1 MSKFFHNLKK
11 IFKVKTI
18 VKVFWNE
25 TVPYMIW
32 HFSSYFPLF
41 PTFMYMRVRAF
52 TWRLIGGKIGKHVRI
67 GYGVYLDV
75 SSMRSLTVEDYVGIG
90 AECLLLMHKI
100 DQSKFTDR
108 REGVPTIQ
116 LPIHICSNV
125 QIGMRSVIM
134 PGVTIGEHS
143 FVASN
148 STVTKDVPPYCVVG
162 GNPARVIKELKRPN
176 EDEKES
182 KDDEVNKENNIQS

>member
-1 MSKFFHNLKK
+1 MKKFWHYFKK
-11 IFKVKTI
+11 LFKIKTI
-18 VKVFWNE
+18 IKVLWLE

-41 PTFMYMRVRAF
+41 PTIMFMYVRAF
-52 TWRLIGGKIGKHVRI
+52 TWRLLGGKIGKKVRI

-75 SSMRSLTVEDYVGIG
+75 STMHQLTVDDYVGI
-90 AECLLLMHKI
+90 ASECLLLMHKI
-100 DQSKFTDR
+100 DQSKFKDR
-108 REGVPTIQ
+108 REGVPMVEG
-116 LPIHICSNV
+116 PIHICSNV

-162 GNPARVIKELKRPN
+162 GSPARVIKELPRPMV
-176 EDEKES
+176 EDKKEEIG
-182 KDDEVNKENNIQS
+182 K

>member
-1 MSKFFHNLKK
+1 MKPQRFVIKSIKYL
-11 IFKVKTI
+11 
-18 VKVFWNE
+18 WRE

-41 PTFMYMRVRAF
+41 PTIMYRKVRAF
-52 TWRLIGGKIGKHVRI
+52 TWRLIGGNVGKEVRI

-75 SSMRSLTVEDYVGIG
+75 STMHQLTIDDYVGIG
-90 AECLLLMHKI
+90 AECLFLMHKI
-100 DQSKFTDR
+100 DQSAFTDR
-108 REGVPTIQ
+108 RKGVPCKEA
-116 LPIHICSNV
+116 PIHICSNV

-162 GNPARVIKELKRPN
+162 GSPAKVIKELRRPEN
-176 EDEKES
+176 E
-182 KDDEVNKENNIQS
+182 KDTVSDQQG

>member
-1 MSKFFHNLKK
+1 MKFFLYIKKALKIK
-11 IFKVKTI
+11 TLIKVI
-18 VKVFWNE
+18 WNE

-52 TWRLIGGKIGKHVRI
+52 TWRLIGGNIGKNVRI

-75 SSMRSLTVEDYVGIG
+75 SSMRSLTVDDYVGIG

-116 LPIHICSNV
+116 MPIHICSNV

-148 STVTKDVPPYCVVG
+148 STVTKDVPPYSIVG
-162 GNPARVIKELKRPN
+162 GVPAKVIGQRDKKN
-176 EDEKES
+176 FHYGYS
-182 KDDEVNKENNIQS
+182 ATDDSFHLF